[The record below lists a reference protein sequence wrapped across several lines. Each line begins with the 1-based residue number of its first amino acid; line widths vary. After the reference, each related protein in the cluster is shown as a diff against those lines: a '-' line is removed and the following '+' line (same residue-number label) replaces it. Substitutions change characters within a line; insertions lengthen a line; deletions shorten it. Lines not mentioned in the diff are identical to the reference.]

1 MVRPLLVLLLAASV
15 ARAADHPPVGSRVP
29 DFTRPD
35 ASTGQPWGLAEA
47 ARDKKAT
54 VVAFLATGCPVSN
67 ATVPKLLALAK
78 RHKESASF
86 VAVYAHPADN
96 AADAAAHAKQY
107 ALTFPAVHDA
117 GGKLARQFNVDRVPT
132 VFVLDGGLNVRYM
145 GRVDDQDA
153 PGVRKATA
161 TTKELAQALAAV
173 IDGREVQTAYA
184 EPAGCKLLAE
194 TDPAAKTAATYHKE
208 IARIVQAKCQV
219 CHRPGEA
226 APFALMTYKDAKAWS
241 GMIREVV
248 ADGVMPPWHADAPIG
263 HFRNDRRLS
272 DADKGTLLAWIDAG
286 CPEGDP
292 KDEPPAKTYTSG
304 WRLPRE
310 PDTIVKMSKPV
321 DVPAQFMYGL
331 MGMPYSYVMGDTT
344 FAEDTWVK
352 GLEVRPDFRE
362 AIHHIIVFLIPPGKN
377 LRDLV
382 RESNFSRHMLT
393 AYVPGDEVQSYPDNM
408 AKFVPKGA
416 KLLFEVHYTPNG
428 KAGRDQSFVGMIT
441 TKTPPALRVKSE
453 AAIMHKFS
461 IPPGDAN
468 YSPNIATLKLDKPVT
483 LLAMTPHMHV
493 RGKAFRYV
501 LVTPDGQR
509 ETLLSVPK
517 YDFNWQVGYALAEP
531 RKLPAGSRIECQ
543 AWYDNSAGNPANPD
557 PTKRV
562 TWGNQTW
569 EEMMIGFVEYLEE
582 TGK

>member
-1 MVRPLLVLLLAASV
+1 MVRPLFALLFVASV
-15 ARAADHPPVGSRVP
+15 AY
-29 DFTRPD
+29 FTRPD

-54 VVAFLATGCPVSN
+54 VVSFLATGCPVSN

-107 ALTFPAVHDA
+107 GLTFPAVHDA
-117 GGKLARQFNVDRVPT
+117 GGKLAKQFNVDRVPT

-161 TTKELAQALAAV
+161 STKELAQALAAV
-173 IDGREVQTAYA
+173 IDGREVTVPYA

-194 TDPAAKTAATYHKE
+194 ADPAAKTAATYHSE
-208 IARIVQAKCQV
+208 IARIIQAKCQA

-226 APFALMTYKDAKAWS
+226 APFALMTYKDAKSWA

-248 ADGVMPPWHADAPIG
+248 ADGVMPPWHADAPRG

-272 DADKGTLLAWIDAG
+272 DADKATLLAWIDAG

-292 KDEPPAKTYTSG
+292 KDEPPAKTYTAG

-310 PDTIVKMSKPV
+310 PDLVIKMAKTI
-321 DVPAQFMYGL
+321 DVPAQFMMG
-331 MGMPYSYVMGDTT
+331 MVGMPYQYVQGETKV
-344 FAEDTWVK
+344 AEDTWVSAV
-352 GLEVRPDFRE
+352 EVRPDLRA
-362 AIHHIIVFLIPPGKN
+362 AIHHIIVFVIPPDQK
-377 LRDLV
+377 LRDLL
-382 RESNFSRHMLT
+382 RGGEAAFSRHMLT
-393 AYVPGDEVQSYPDNM
+393 AYVPGDEAQVYPEGM
-408 AKFVPKGA
+408 AKFVPKGST
-416 KLLFEVHYTPNG
+416 LLFEVHYTPNG
-428 KAGRDQSFVGMIT
+428 KAGRDRSAVGMVT
-441 TKTPPALRVKSE
+441 TKTPPATRVRSD
-453 AAIMHKFS
+453 AAITHRLS
-461 IPPGDAN
+461 IPPGAAN
-468 YSPNIATLKLDKPVT
+468 YSPEIAVLTFDKPVT
-483 LLAMTPHMHV
+483 LLDLTPHMHV
-493 RGKAFRYV
+493 RGKAFRFD
-501 LVTPDGQR
+501 LVTPDGKR
-509 ETLLSVPK
+509 ETLLNVPK
-517 YDFNWQVGYALAEP
+517 YDFNWQVGYALAAP

-557 PTKRV
+557 PSKRV